1 MQDTMSRTPITQ
13 IPSDTTRTDFDIDLD
28 DYVVPKDTTVVD
40 TTITDV
46 DPALKALMQVNTMT
60 GAEFDFDRTY
70 FQGRDRAA
78 LRAMRFPINIDPSA
92 AVGDEKGQLSK
103 ESHLKN
109 QSNSIIGTVVRMETY
124 GLGDESVVLD
134 AKVKDG
140 RIVVKVAPGIA
151 HPGSWISPGGG
162 DIYLE
167 DLDVISLEKAPS
179 AMPTAFVS
187 GVPYFYDPMK
197 DKYVIQSNRL
207 KD

>member
-1 MQDTMSRTPITQ
+1 
-13 IPSDTTRTDFDIDLD
+13 
-28 DYVVPKDTTVVD
+28 
-40 TTITDV
+40 
-46 DPALKALMQVNTMT
+46 
-60 GAEFDFDRTY
+60 
-70 FQGRDRAA
+70 
-78 LRAMRFPINIDPSA
+78 
-92 AVGDEKGQLSK
+92 
-103 ESHLKN
+103 
-109 QSNSIIGTVVRMETY
+109 METY

-162 DIYLE
+162 DIYIE
-167 DLDVISLEKAPS
+167 DLDVISLQKAPS